1 VEMWND
7 NCQEK
12 VVGWIRRNVDANV
25 SEDLVQITPFEEVI
39 LNFKSAQS
47 FNENYTLSPVWTKY
61 HSYKTV
67 QMKVFCSAQIACDNL
82 AKKMQKEPKNIID
95 ELNLLLSIPSQTSQT
110 KQTEIS
116 VESLRSTR
124 MMVKLEQQMGTNDIA
139 AFLTANDEQQFLSES
154 ATNVLVTSFDD
165 SGKDTVFSEESKEKI
180 LSFLKKN
187 LLDPSRTIIKD
198 IGDENWK
205 SVYWNPDNYRPD
217 VTTKTLNTVYNK
229 LNTEDKSKM
238 LNQFNS
244 LTKIDIKAD
253 VNVPLVAGVK
263 GELDIEL
270 SRSGKDTKEDVNK
283 FLQETKNNVEWNG
296 IKFEPKPMSLRKLN
310 LAKLRDEQTFKDSS
324 VKVSYGTAVLTIGL
338 QTVSQE
344 IIKQDLIS
352 PDTGIAELKRRIES
366 KSCIYDL
373 CIIQFIIILCR
384 LLLLIVNY
392 FFCDLRLY

>member
-1 VEMWND
+1 M
-7 NCQEK
+7 
-12 VVGWIRRNVDANV
+12 
-25 SEDLVQITPFEEVI
+25 
-39 LNFKSAQS
+39 
-47 FNENYTLSPVWTKY
+47 
-61 HSYKTV
+61 
-67 QMKVFCSAQIACDNL
+67 
-82 AKKMQKEPKNIID
+82 
-95 ELNLLLSIPSQTSQT
+95 
-110 KQTEIS
+110 
-116 VESLRSTR
+116 
-124 MMVKLEQQMGTNDIA
+124 
-139 AFLTANDEQQFLSES
+139 
-154 ATNVLVTSFDD
+154 
-165 SGKDTVFSEESKEKI
+165 
-180 LSFLKKN
+180 
-187 LLDPSRTIIKD
+187 
-198 IGDENWK
+198 
-205 SVYWNPDNYRPD
+205 
-217 VTTKTLNTVYNK
+217 
-229 LNTEDKSKM
+229 
-238 LNQFNS
+238 
-244 LTKIDIKAD
+244 
-253 VNVPLVAGVK
+253 GVK

-344 IIKQDLIS
+344 VIKQDLIS

>member
-1 VEMWND
+1 MYVRGSVTNQGWVDDFTKILAWGNSRDIEMH
-7 NCQEK
+7 QSIEPLEK
-12 VVGWIRRNVDANV
+12 TAKRYRHPLD
-25 SEDLVQITPFEEVI
+25 PFSFFDRSATNIQSVN
-39 LNFKSAQS
+39 LNTHAHGGFT
-47 FNENYTLSPVWTKY
+47 NN
-61 HSYKTV
+61 
-67 QMKVFCSAQIACDNL
+67 
-82 AKKMQKEPKNIID
+82 
-95 ELNLLLSIPSQTSQT
+95 TS
-110 KQTEIS
+110 
-116 VESLRSTR
+116 
-124 MMVKLEQQMGTNDIA
+124 
-139 AFLTANDEQQFLSES
+139 AFLTVDDEQQFLSES
-154 ATNVLVTSFDD
+154 ATNVLVKSSDD
-165 SGKDTVFSEESKEKI
+165 SGNANVFSDDSKDKI

-244 LTKIDIKAD
+244 ITKIDIKAD
-253 VNVPLVAGVK
+253 VNVPLVVGVK

-324 VKVSYGTAVLTIGL
+324 VQVTYGTAVLTIGL
-338 QTVSQE
+338 QTSQE
-344 IIKQDLIS
+344 VIKKDPIS
-352 PDTGIAELKRRIES
+352 SDTGVAELKRRIES
-366 KSCIYDL
+366 KL
-373 CIIQFIIILCR
+373 
-384 LLLLIVNY
+384 
-392 FFCDLRLY
+392 